1 MTIVTGYTPD
11 ATGLAAVDH
20 AIGLARSTGET
31 LVVVNT
37 GVRGSDADA
46 SFAGAKDWDALDQR
60 LAALGLAHEMHQ
72 PAHVESPALE
82 ILATAERT
90 GATQI
95 VIGVRRRS
103 AVGKLF
109 LGSVAQQVILEAT
122 CPVVAVKQP
131 T

>member
-20 AIGLARSTGET
+20 AIGLARSTGDD

-37 GVRGSDADA
+37 GVRGNDADP
-46 SFAGAKDWDALDQR
+46 SFADAADWDALAQR
-60 LAALGLAHEMHQ
+60 LEGLGLTYEMHQ
-72 PAHVESPALE
+72 PAHVESPAVE
-82 ILATAERT
+82 ILATAERV
-90 GATQI
+90 GAAQV

-122 CPVVAVKQP
+122 CPVVAVKQAG
-131 T
+131 